1 MGELQGVEERVLSE
15 AKGRECFKQVGMQK
29 ARLKLFFLNFKGG
42 KKKDGKGQEGAKRMK
57 NRKKFLD
64 LAIYTK
70 AYPHR
75 SSFVQALAN

>member
-42 KKKDGKGQEGAKRMK
+42 KKKAGKGQ
-57 NRKKFLD
+57 
-64 LAIYTK
+64 
-70 AYPHR
+70 
-75 SSFVQALAN
+75 